1 MSFSFI
7 NVSVRCPLHPEK
19 TETIKIRAAD
29 LPDGGVLFPP
39 DYPCCESYHA
49 DPDGICDQC
58 VSYVGEHLRSI
69 RSVPGLIEPPL
80 NLGEGWKRRV
90 P

>member
-1 MSFSFI
+1 MSISNI
-7 NVSVRCPLHPEK
+7 NVSVRCPLDHSK
-19 TETIKIRAAD
+19 TETISMRAAD
-29 LPDGGVLFPP
+29 LPDGGVLFQPE
-39 DYPCCESYHA
+39 YPGCDSYHG
-49 DPDGICDQC
+49 DPEGICDQC
-58 VSYVGEHLRSI
+58 VSYVGKYLRSI